1 LTTSSWEEEVVV
13 SCINMS
19 IDLTTSSWE
28 EGVVV
33 SCINMSMDL
42 TISSWEEGVVVSCI
56 NMSMDLTTSSW
67 EEEVESLRTVLR
79 MRGQDLDQLRAA
91 NNALHIEMER

>member
-1 LTTSSWEEEVVV
+1 
-13 SCINMS
+13 
-19 IDLTTSSWE
+19 
-28 EGVVV
+28 
-33 SCINMSMDL
+33 
-42 TISSWEEGVVVSCI
+42 
-56 NMSMDLTTSSW
+56 MDLTTSSW